1 MNWIFWTRTPPMNP
15 DDCGTID
22 PLLSLHADGMAS
34 AEEAQR
40 VEAHLPGCDAC
51 RESLAWMRATQ
62 RALASRPIVSPP
74 VDLRARIAAAIA
86 ASSAA
91 PAPVSF
97 TVRRSFTLRPVYAAA
112 ASVALLGIISYG
124 LLHTQTPQA
133 AVNHSAAN
141 SPVVTAPAKVAVVPS
156 TISSTPAVRSAALGV
171 KTHITRHPFVTPRLA
186 PVDPNLV
193 ARNQPD
199 QAAPE
204 PVTVKPHIKAKSDTR
219 MLADAA
225 PVIAS
230 PKSSPVIF
238 KKSAPRKLR
247 PEMMATNKGVAPS
260 TETHRAL
267 VIKPEPKK
275 TDVVV
280 AEAPHNPSLS
290 APAFIEK
297 TPIITPDPAPA
308 IVAANIHEGRF
319 QTAGLIRIPIGQLR
333 RFTHATISMADKGA
347 TYASRTTNPDGF
359 PILPMVKEGLH

>member
-1 MNWIFWTRTPPMNP
+1 MNP

-34 AEEAQR
+34 TEEAQR

-74 VDLRARIAAAIA
+74 ADLRARIAAAIA

-91 PAPVSF
+91 PVPVSF

-156 TISSTPAVRSAALGV
+156 TISSTPAVRSVALGV

-193 ARNQPD
+193 ALNQPN

-204 PVTVKPHIKAKSDTR
+204 PVKPHVKAKSDTR
-219 MLADAA
+219 MLAEAA
-225 PVIAS
+225 PVITL

-260 TETHRAL
+260 TETHRVPA
-267 VIKPEPKK
+267 VKPEPKK
-275 TDVVV
+275 IDVVV
-280 AEAPHNPSLS
+280 AEAPHNPVLS
-290 APAFIEK
+290 VPAFIEK
-297 TPIITPDPAPA
+297 MPIITPDPAPTV
-308 IVAANIHEGRF
+308 VAVNNHEGRF